1 LKHRSCTRFCF
12 RIASAQGVHQSLVA
26 AASEADPGM
35 PHHTHIGHTSAGAA
49 IGLTSDQR
57 LRHIAMFGS
66 TGVGKSTLLLNTLA
80 QDIARGDGALLL
92 DPHGDLSE
100 RALSIIPTHRRNH
113 VCYLNLADLE
123 FPVGINLLE
132 DVPADQRAV
141 VVDGLVSAARAIWH
155 DFWGPRL
162 EQILRHSARALLEY
176 PNASLV
182 IMPRLLTDD
191 EFRARVV
198 ARVSDPLTQTF
209 FGRRFSEWQDSYREE
224 AIDPV
229 LNKIDAFIGSI
240 HVRNV
245 VGQSTST
252 LHFEHAMNAGRI
264 IIANL
269 SRGLVGETSANLMG
283 AFLLARAQAAAM
295 ARAALPPAER
305 RPFHIL
311 IDEAQ
316 NFGAGGIIA
325 QLLSESRK
333 YAVSIVLATQY
344 IAAIAP
350 PVRAS
355 LLGNVHTLIAFRV
368 GHDDAEA
375 LAPEFN
381 RPHQDFNPYAL
392 RQLERG
398 EAMVRVA
405 GISDG
410 DLVSLPLEPTDRG
423 SAQAVK
429 KQSRLH
435 YGTRRELVE
444 ERIWKVLVGPDNNN
458 GKRKRGKS
466 RRRR

>member
-1 LKHRSCTRFCF
+1 
-12 RIASAQGVHQSLVA
+12 
-26 AASEADPGM
+26 
-35 PHHTHIGHTSAGAA
+35 
-49 IGLTSDQR
+49 
-57 LRHIAMFGS
+57 MFGS
-66 TGVGKSTLLLNTLA
+66 TGVGKSTLLLNMLA

-92 DPHGDLSE
+92 DPHGDLAE
-100 RALSIIPTHRRNH
+100 RALALVPSHRRNH
-113 VCYLNLADLE
+113 ICYLNLADLE
-123 FPVGINLLE
+123 FSVGMNLLE
-132 DVPADQRAV
+132 DVSPDQRAV

-182 IMPRLLTDD
+182 LMPRLLTDE
-191 EFRARVV
+191 EFRARAI

-209 FGRRFSEWQDSYREE
+209 FGRRFNEWQNAYREE

-229 LNKIDAFIGSI
+229 LNKIDAFIGSVHI
-240 HVRNV
+240 RHV
-245 VGQSTST
+245 VGQSKST
-252 LHFEHAMNAGRI
+252 LHFEHAMNTGRVV
-264 IIANL
+264 IANL
-269 SRGLVGETSANLMG
+269 SRGRVGETSAYLMG

-295 ARAALPPAER
+295 ARASLPPEER

-316 NFGAGGIIA
+316 NFGAGGVVA

-333 YAVSIVLATQY
+333 YGVSIVLATQY
-344 IAAIAP
+344 LAAIP
-350 PVRAS
+350 PQVRAS
-355 LLGNVHTLIAFRV
+355 LLGNVHTLLAFRV
-368 GHDDAEA
+368 GHEDAEA

-398 EAMVRVA
+398 EAMIRVA

-410 DLVSLPLEPTDRG
+410 DLVSLPPEPADLG
-423 SAQAVK
+423 SAEAVK

-444 ERIWKVLVGPDNNN
+444 HRIWKVLVGPDKDTS
-458 GKRKRGKS
+458 KRKHRKS
-466 RRRR
+466 GRRR